1 MSLRGLLKAARA
13 LETSQQRIDE
23 LKREREKLRAR
34 LDEVDALLA
43 ATRADSA
50 KSLDDVKREAIDV
63 VAD

>member
-13 LETSQQRIDE
+13 LETAQQRTDE

-34 LDEVDALLA
+34 LDEVDALIA
-43 ATRADSA
+43 AARADSA

>member
-23 LKREREKLRAR
+23 LRREREKLRAR
-34 LDEVDALLA
+34 LDEVDALIA
-43 ATRADSA
+43 AARADSA

>member
-13 LETSQQRIDE
+13 LETAQQRTDE
-23 LKREREKLRAR
+23 LRREREKLRAR
-34 LDEVDALLA
+34 LDEVDALIA
-43 ATRADSA
+43 AARADSA

>member
-13 LETSQQRIDE
+13 LETAQQRTDE
-23 LKREREKLRAR
+23 LRREREKLSAR
-34 LDEVDALLA
+34 LDEVDALIA
-43 ATRADSA
+43 AARADSA